1 METTMQI
8 HINKL
13 TLAELQAVKRA
24 CNIIEKQGAETFLS
38 DKQMQSID
46 ARIQELKMCPDCE
59 LTKYIK
65 KLKEKQ

>member
-46 ARIQELKMCPDCE
+46 AR
-59 LTKYIK
+59 
-65 KLKEKQ
+65 